1 MRRERER
8 ERETEGEGGSP
19 LVVMQ
24 DARRGMKAAVRSS
37 PPSRRSHP
45 ARHPPPPSLP
55 LPLPPLVPAT
65 QMASRRA
72 HFISAS
78 YSRPARRR
86 KWKQWDT
93 AVIRY
98 RMLVASLNSHLY
110 YLSASKSARARRR
123 IPPPLPPPSPELPT
137 RASSSSP
144 LSRRRD
150 ALCLPP
156 TLSRHRI
163 TGCI

>member
-1 MRRERER
+1 MAVLSLSCRMR
-8 ERETEGEGGSP
+8 EGGWRRP
-19 LVVMQ
+19 C
-24 DARRGMKAAVRSS
+24 ARS

-45 ARHPPPPSLP
+45 PPPRLSLSP
-55 LPLPPLVPAT
+55 LLPPFRPPLVPAT

-93 AVIRY
+93 AVICY

-123 IPPPLPPPSPELPT
+123 IPSSLPLWLERAAVPLVPTSRRSVPFPPS
-137 RASSSSP
+137 A
-144 LSRRRD
+144 
-150 ALCLPP
+150 
-156 TLSRHRI
+156 RHRV